1 MMTIGRF
8 LRAYPALRSLALA
21 GVMILLSHLAA
32 AACPNCGL
40 DALAQQKG
48 GQGVVDGFTYSIVGM
63 AGMPFLVLAAVAGY
77 IVRGYR
83 ARREEGDAGDR

>member
-1 MMTIGRF
+1 MTTIGRF
-8 LRAYPALRSLALA
+8 LRTYPALRPMALA
-21 GVMILLSHLAA
+21 GGMIMFWHLAA
-32 AACPNCGL
+32 TACPNCGL

-48 GQGVVDGFTYSIVGM
+48 GEGVVEGFTYSIVGM

-83 ARREEGDAGDR
+83 VRRQGDAPGDR